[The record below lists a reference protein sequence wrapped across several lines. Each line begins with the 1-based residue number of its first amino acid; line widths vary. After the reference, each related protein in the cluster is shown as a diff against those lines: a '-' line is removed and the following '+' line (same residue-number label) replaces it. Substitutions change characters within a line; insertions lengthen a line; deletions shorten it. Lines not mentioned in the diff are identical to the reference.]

1 MSDSEPDFISRFHP
15 LQPSPCRAAG
25 GTQLVVAPI
34 QPASAAQL
42 ALVSTGEA
50 DATQRPR
57 KRAVALVSA
66 GEADATQRPR
76 KRAVGASPAVRASKA
91 REAKA
96 RIATARL
103 KKKVHDANH
112 RVARTLTTSCVLRCR
127 VRVKV
132 NKGRYELR
140 VHAPGS
146 SDGKHLRLEDGS
158 RLDMSF
164 ATGSTASVAKQ
175 FSCDPTTVAR
185 TRAAFA
191 GICHEVQS
199 VKVLSS
205 IRRFADTVARD
216 AGLLACFANIRFD
229 ETQETVSLKFSDLVS
244 TTQSISSWH
253 VLVVRRGMSICSI
266 RNDASKQLSWD
277 VLVPLAALRSTD
289 ASCLQIGLWGSPS
302 AKAANSIEQ
311 AAFGATKF
319 NCLAIG
325 CDGAASNDKTV
336 HHKMNEMRKADKSV
350 LLAFCLCMN
359 HQLHLGEKMLF
370 ALSGQTPILSTMYS
384 LGRLLRMNGY
394 FIRLIAHVEQVLWCG
409 TYILMS
415 MRWIIEWHGVLC
427 WRPWW
432 LCSRVWHGRAR
443 IRDQVSS
450 LQCHFAQ
457 SC

>member
-15 LQPSPCRAAG
+15 LQPSPCTAAAG
-25 GTQLVVAPI
+25 AQSVVAPI
-34 QPASAAQL
+34 QPACAAQMTL
-42 ALVSTGEA
+42 VPTVEADATVRPRTRAVALVST
-50 DATQRPR
+50 R
-57 KRAVALVSA
+57 KRAVALVSTE
-66 GEADATQRPR
+66 EADATQRHR
-76 KRAVGASPAVRASKA
+76 KRAVVASPAVRASKA

-146 SDGKHLRLEDGS
+146 SDGKHLRLEDSS

-164 ATGSTASVAKQ
+164 APGSTASVAKQ

-191 GICHEVQS
+191 GICHEVQF
-199 VKVLSS
+199 VKVSSS
-205 IRRFADTVARD
+205 ISRFADSVAPD

-266 RNDASKQLSWD
+266 RDDASKQLSWD
-277 VLVPLAALRSTD
+277 VLVPLAALRSTNS
-289 ASCLQIGLWGSPS
+289 SCLHIGLWGSPS

-311 AAFGATKF
+311 AAFGATKL

-336 HHKMNEMRKADKSV
+336 HHKMNEMRKADKKV

-370 ALSGQTPILSTMYS
+370 SLSGQTPILSTMYS

-394 FIRLIAHVEQVLWCG
+394 FIRLIAHVEQVL
-409 TYILMS
+409 
-415 MRWIIEWHGVLC
+415 
-427 WRPWW
+427 
-432 LCSRVWHGRAR
+432 
-443 IRDQVSS
+443 
-450 LQCHFAQ
+450 
-457 SC
+457 